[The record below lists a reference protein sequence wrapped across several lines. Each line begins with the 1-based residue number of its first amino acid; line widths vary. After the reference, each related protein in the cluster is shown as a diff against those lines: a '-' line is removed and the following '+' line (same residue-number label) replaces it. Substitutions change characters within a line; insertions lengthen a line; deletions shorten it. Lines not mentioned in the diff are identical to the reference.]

1 VNDALVP
8 RRELVF
14 QLLEVLRLEELLRQ
28 PRFAEHDRATF
39 AAVIDT
45 AYEIAAERF
54 APFAA
59 LADVEEPRI
68 ENGRVVLPPCTAAA
82 LDAYG
87 DAGFIAMPFDRDVGG
102 LQMPVLLNQAC
113 GAVFASANAA
123 FQSYVTLSQGVANLV
138 ASFGSEPQKRRYLA
152 PLLEGRWHGTMCL
165 SEPHAGS
172 SLADIRTL
180 AVQRA
185 DGRYELRGSKM
196 WISGGEHEL
205 GENIVHMVLARTP
218 DAPPGV
224 KGISLFI
231 VPRWR
236 VDSDGEA
243 GESNGVALVGL
254 NHKMGWRGH
263 VNTALSFGDREPCI
277 GELVGMP
284 HQGLAYMFQLM
295 NEARVAVGI
304 SATGLGYA
312 GYRYSLEYAR
322 NRLQGR
328 RAGQR
333 DPATAPVPIIEHAD
347 VRRML
352 LAQKVR
358 VEGAL
363 SLSLYCARLV
373 DDIATASSEEIR
385 NRTLLLL
392 ELLTPIAK
400 SWPAEQCLEAN
411 KLAIQVL
418 GGAGYTRDHPVE
430 RLYRDNRLNMI
441 HEGAHGIHGLDLL
454 GRKVL
459 QQKGRAL
466 QILLAKIETTIKRA
480 QAVGGFDEECRVLAA
495 AARALTGAT
504 RRLASA
510 LHAGDAER
518 GLANA
523 TLYLDAMGDVV
534 VAWRWLA
541 QAQVARAAL
550 VGGSSQGD
558 SEQAFYDGKIRACRY
573 FIRYE
578 LPRVAS
584 SFALLAKLDD
594 TTLTMPD
601 ASF

>member
-1 VNDALVP
+1 VSDTLLP
-8 RRELVF
+8 RRDLVF
-14 QLLEVLRLEELLRQ
+14 QLLEVMRLEELLRQ
-28 PRFAEHDRATF
+28 PRFAEHDRTTF

-54 APFAA
+54 APHAA
-59 LADVEEPRI
+59 LVDVEEPRL
-68 ENGRVVLPPCTAAA
+68 EAGRVVLPACTGAA
-82 LDAYG
+82 LDAYSA
-87 DAGFIAMPFDRDVGG
+87 AGFIAMPFAREVGG
-102 LQMPVLLNQAC
+102 LQMPVLLSQAC
-113 GAVFASANAA
+113 SAVFASANAA
-123 FQSYVTLSQGVANLV
+123 FQSYVMLTQGVANLI
-138 ASFGSEPQKRRYLA
+138 ASFGSEPQKRRYLG
-152 PLLEGRWHGTMCL
+152 PLLEGRWYGTMCL

-172 SLADIRTL
+172 SLADIRTV
-180 AVQRA
+180 AVPRP

-205 GENIVHMVLARTP
+205 GDNIVHMVLARTP

-236 VDSDGEA
+236 IDGDGEPA
-243 GESNGVALVGL
+243 EANGVQLVGL

-263 VNTALSFGDREPCI
+263 VNTALSFGDGTTCI
-277 GELVGMP
+277 GELVGVP
-284 HQGLAYMFQLM
+284 QQGLGYMFQLM
-295 NEARVAVGI
+295 NEARIAVGI

-312 GYRYSLEYAR
+312 GYRYSLDYAR
-322 NRLQGR
+322 DRQQGR

-333 DPATAPVPIIEHAD
+333 DPLSAPVAIIEHAD

-352 LAQKVR
+352 LAQKAR

-363 SLSLYCARLV
+363 SLGLYCARLV
-373 DDIATASSEEIR
+373 DDLAVATSEEMR
-385 NRTLLLL
+385 TRTLLLL

-411 KLAIQVL
+411 KLAIQIL

-441 HEGAHGIHGLDLL
+441 HEGAHGIHGIDLL

-466 QILLAKIETTIKRA
+466 HILLAKIETTIKRA
-480 QAVGGFDEECRVLAA
+480 QATGGFDEECRVLAA
-495 AARALTGAT
+495 AARALTRAT

-523 TLYLDAMGDVV
+523 TIYLDATGDVV
-534 VAWRWLA
+534 IAWRWLA

-550 VGGSSQGD
+550 ANGSSLGD
-558 SEQAFYDGKIRACRY
+558 SERAFYDGKLAACRY
-573 FIRYE
+573 FMRYE

-594 TTLTMPD
+594 TALAIPD

>member
-1 VNDALVP
+1 MDTLVP
-8 RRELVF
+8 RRDLVF

-28 PRFAEHDRATF
+28 PRFAEHDRTTF
-39 AAVIDT
+39 ATVIDT

-54 APFAA
+54 APYAA
-59 LADVEEPRI
+59 LVDIEEPRI
-68 ENGRVVLPPCTAAA
+68 EQGRVVLPSCTSAA
-82 LDAYG
+82 LNAYSG
-87 DAGFIAMPFDRDVGG
+87 AGFIAMAFGREIGG
-102 LQMPVLLNQAC
+102 LQMPVLLSQAC
-113 GAVFASANAA
+113 GAVFASANVA
-123 FQSYVTLSQGVANLV
+123 FQSYVMLTQGVANLI
-138 ASFGSEPQKRRYLA
+138 ANFGSDPQKRRYLA
-152 PLLEGRWHGTMCL
+152 PLLEGRWFGTMCL

-172 SLADIRTL
+172 SLADIRTV
-180 AVQRA
+180 ATPRP

-205 GENIVHMVLARTP
+205 GDNIVHMVLARTP
-218 DAPPGV
+218 DAPLGV
-224 KGISLFI
+224 KGISLFV
-231 VPRWR
+231 VPRRR
-236 VDSDGEA
+236 VDER
-243 GESNGVALVGL
+243 GESGGANGVTLIGL

-263 VNTALSFGDREPCI
+263 VNTALAFGDHAPCI

-284 HQGLAYMFQLM
+284 HQGLAYMFQMM

-312 GYRYSLEYAR
+312 GYRYSLDYAR
-322 NRLQGR
+322 TRLQGR

-333 DPATAPVPIIEHAD
+333 DAAAPQVPIVEHAD

-363 SLSLYCARLV
+363 SLALYCARLV
-373 DDIATASSEEIR
+373 DDLAVASNEEVR
-385 NRTLLLL
+385 NRTQLLL

-400 SWPAEQCLEAN
+400 SWPSEQCLEAN
-411 KLAIQVL
+411 NLAIQVL

-441 HEGAHGIHGLDLL
+441 HEGAHGIHGIDLL

-466 QILLAKIETTIKRA
+466 HILLAKIETTIKRA
-480 QAVGGFDEECRVLAA
+480 QGVGGFEEECRVLAA
-495 AARALTGAT
+495 AARALMRAT

-510 LHAGDAER
+510 LQAGDAER

-523 TLYLDAMGDVV
+523 TLYLDATGDVV
-534 VAWRWLA
+534 IAWRWLA
-541 QAQVARAAL
+541 QAHVARAAL
-550 VGGSSQGD
+550 AGGSAPGQ
-558 SEQAFYDGKIRACRY
+558 SERAFYEGKIVACR
-573 FIRYE
+573 FFMRYE